1 MYLFLL
7 YVSHVNT
14 ITLFNPLCKYY
25 FALFFKYLQKPP
37 TGFEPACREI
47 NHAFF
52 QLKLQGTGSAI
63 VCFYLRLTLGLNALA
78 DTPRFSSW
86 AKRIR
91 TDECSSQS
99 AVPYPLAIAHYSVDF
114 LTHPCYS
121 TYKHSCIGCVVFV
134 VMESAESNLRL
145 FHFTNRR
152 IALGNLLPY

>member
-1 MYLFLL
+1 MFSKFSYVLVLL
-7 YVSHVNT
+7 YVSLQILYHT
-14 ITLFNPLCKYY
+14 ALC
-25 FALFFKYLQKPP
+25 FASIILHYFKYLQTPL

-63 VCFYLRLTLGLNALA
+63 VCFYLRLTLNINALA

-86 AKRIR
+86 ANWIR
-91 TDECSSQS
+91 TSECSSQS
-99 AVPYPLAIAHYSVDF
+99 AVPYPLAIAHCSVDF

-134 VMESAESNLRL
+134 VMELAESNLRL
-145 FHFTNRR
+145 FH
-152 IALGNLLPY
+152 L